1 MADLWLLDQW
11 SRDRTD
17 KRQAERRSMRETPTV
32 LMVRCGGGE
41 EREIRDVGKK
51 SKAGYLEVVVAAS

>member
-1 MADLWLLDQW
+1 
-11 SRDRTD
+11 
-17 KRQAERRSMRETPTV
+17 MRETPTV

-41 EREIRDVGKK
+41 KREIRDVGKK